1 MHWGEEM
8 AGIRVWVDG
17 QVVQEGGGDTRW
29 YPGLAGEEGKGGELT
44 GLTKGFGWAVLSWA
58 QREKVGGLGFGW
70 VVYI

>member
-29 YPGLAGEEGKGGELT
+29 YPGSVVRVVMGR
-44 GLTKGFGWAVLSWA
+44 GW
-58 QREKVGGLGFGW
+58 W
-70 VVYI
+70 V